1 MRFTDK
7 VCVVTGG
14 ASGIGRATCR
24 VLAAEGGRVA
34 LVDVDADGGLSAAK
48 SLVDEGYE
56 AMFVAA
62 DVGVPHD
69 VRAAVD
75 GVVDRWGHI
84 DVLVNCAARM
94 SFDPVLDLADEV
106 WDTVLATNLR
116 SVFLWSKYGLPH
128 MPAGGSVV
136 NVSSVHAQRSTPNVA
151 PYAASKGGMEAFTR
165 VLAQECAERE
175 IRVNCVAPGAVNTP
189 LLWSNP
195 LVRSMQESI
204 DGRIGTPEEVAAA
217 IAFLASGA
225 ARFVTG
231 TVLAVD
237 GGRLTKL

>member
-1 MRFTDK
+1 MRFTEK

-14 ASGIGRATCR
+14 ASGIGRATCS

-34 LVDVDADGGLSAAK
+34 LVDVEADGGLSTAK
-48 SLVDEGYE
+48 SLGDKGHE

-62 DVGVPHD
+62 DVAVAHD

-75 GVVDRWGHI
+75 GIVGRWGHI

-94 SFDPVLDLADEV
+94 SFDPVVDLADEA
-106 WDTVLATNLR
+106 WDAVLATNLR

-136 NVSSVHAQRSTPNVA
+136 NVSSVHAHRSTPNVA

-165 VLAQECAERE
+165 VLAQECEAQK
-175 IRVNCVAPGAVNTP
+175 IRVNCVAPGAVDTP
-189 LLWSNP
+189 MLWSNP
-195 LVRSMQESI
+195 LVRSGQEKI
-204 DGRIGTPEEVAAA
+204 DGRIGSPEDVAAS
-217 IAFLASGA
+217 IAFLASDA

-231 TVLAVD
+231 AVLAVD